1 MRTTVNA
8 LWVVA
13 AVFAATGCA
22 SPGGASPQPLDG
34 RKFAVTLS
42 AEGQAPMSDD
52 LIFKDGVFE
61 STVCTNAGF
70 AKSAYTTRLVAGG
83 VAFDV
88 QCDSP
93 EYGHNDWHGL
103 ATGDRIEGTC
113 VRTPKN
119 GGAPIKST
127 FSGAAAR

>member
-1 MRTTVNA
+1 MRTARNSF
-8 LWVVA
+8 L
-13 AVFAATGCA
+13 VFAAAVAAAGCA
-22 SPGGASPQPLDG
+22 STDGTKPQPLDG
-34 RKFAVTLS
+34 RRFAVTLAS
-42 AEGQAPMSDD
+42 EGQAPMSDD

-70 AKSAYTTRLVAGG
+70 AKAPYTTRLVAGG

-103 ATGDRIEGTC
+103 AAGDHIEGTV
-113 VRTPKN
+113 VRTPK
-119 GGAPIKST
+119 GGGTPIKST
-127 FSGAAAR
+127 FAGAAAR

>member
-1 MRTTVNA
+1 MTTAGKAFLV
-8 LWVVA
+8 VVA
-13 AVFAATGCA
+13 AITAAGCG
-22 SPGGASPQPLDG
+22 STGGAKAQPLDG
-34 RKFAVTLS
+34 KKFAVTLTPD
-42 AEGQAPMSDD
+42 GQAPMSDD

-70 AKSAYTTRLVAGG
+70 AKSAYSTRLVAGG

-93 EYGHNDWHGL
+93 EYGHNDWHGV
-103 ATGDRIEGTC
+103 AAGDHIEGTC
-113 VRTPKN
+113 VRTPKS

-127 FSGAAAR
+127 FDGALAH